1 LQYCILS
8 ETCIHTTHRAGDII
22 QVDDG
27 DLKVQVTEVLSPTSV
42 RGRALNPHKLREMA
56 LVHVKGAFKHEE
68 AVLSARDKVDIRFAA
83 QNQVT
88 FVSVPFVR
96 SAADVLAVS
105 CCCFGVVCAVLSSAD
120 SSIAQSALHW
130 LCALDAIAAAV

>member
-1 LQYCILS
+1 VRVCPCS
-8 ETCIHTTHRAGDII
+8 PAGDII

-27 DLKVQVTEVLSPTSV
+27 DLKVQVTEVQGPTSV
-42 RGRALNPHKLREMA
+42 RGRALNAHKLREMA
-56 LVHVKGAFKHEE
+56 LVHVRGAFKHEE

-96 SAADVLAVS
+96 SSADVLAVS
-105 CCCFGVVCAVLSSAD
+105 V
-120 SSIAQSALHW
+120 
-130 LCALDAIAAAV
+130 AAAAGGLSAAFCM

>member
-1 LQYCILS
+1 LLVL
-8 ETCIHTTHRAGDII
+8 AGDII

-27 DLKVQVTEVLSPTSV
+27 DLKVQVTEVTGPTSV
-42 RGRALNPHKLREMA
+42 RGVALNPHKLREMA

-88 FVSVPFVR
+88 FLSVPFVR

-105 CCCFGVVCAVLSSAD
+105 CSSCCRGPLCDSMRGAVCLIVYKSA
-120 SSIAQSALHW
+120 ARR
-130 LCALDAIAAAV
+130 

>member
-1 LQYCILS
+1 MALQQMQPGGDLPSLCFS
-8 ETCIHTTHRAGDII
+8 GTAGDII

-27 DLKVQVTEVLSPTSV
+27 DLKVQVTDIVSPTVV
-42 RGRALNPHKLREMA
+42 RGKALNPHTLREMA

-68 AVLSARDKVDIRFAA
+68 QVLSARDRVDIRFAA

-105 CCCFGVVCAVLSSAD
+105 QRGQGTTSPCRDCRHACMV
-120 SSIAQSALHW
+120 
-130 LCALDAIAAAV
+130 